1 MLSPQTARIRSFDVI
16 PALPEPLAGL
26 WDIAYNLWWSWHPEA
41 IELFVRLDRKVWQE
55 VNHNPVKML
64 GVVPQQTLD
73 AFARDEGFLSS
84 LARVQANLAR
94 HMGRTGWLQ
103 QSDKWP
109 SGEFT
114 IAYFCAEFG
123 LTECLQIYSG
133 GLGCLAGDH
142 LKSAA
147 ELGLPFVAVGSRN
160 RRKKEITIRDKW
172 GKVSTIS

>member
-41 IELFVRLDRKVWQE
+41 IELFVRLDRKIWQE

-103 QSDKWP
+103 QSDKCP
-109 SGEFT
+109 DGEFT

-147 ELGLPFVAVGSRN
+147 ELGLPFVAVGPLDRN
-160 RRKKEITIRDKW
+160 
-172 GKVSTIS
+172 GYFQQ